1 LGSGTSAEIV
11 TKATSESYLSNINEV
26 VAGILDNGGNPSAIL
41 LSPTDYA
48 NFVNELT
55 SLVRFNAPSQ
65 QGQVAGATFASV
77 ATANGVLPLLAV
89 PGDSIGSYTLSSVNY
104 RDMYV
109 VDEDTWSM
117 PYLGTDS
124 ITTLEIPIGVNGAL
138 TRLYIMYVM
147 FGLGAKAPQFNGKI
161 RVVTA

>member
-1 LGSGTSAEIV
+1 
-11 TKATSESYLSNINEV
+11 
-26 VAGILDNGGNPSAIL
+26 
-41 LSPTDYA
+41 
-48 NFVNELT
+48 
-55 SLVRFNAPSQ
+55 
-65 QGQVAGATFASV
+65 
-77 ATANGVLPLLAV
+77 
-89 PGDSIGSYTLSSVNY
+89 
-104 RDMYV
+104 MYV

-161 RVVTA
+161 RVVA

>member
-1 LGSGTSAEIV
+1 
-11 TKATSESYLSNINEV
+11 
-26 VAGILDNGGNPSAIL
+26 
-41 LSPTDYA
+41 
-48 NFVNELT
+48 VNELT